1 VYALEFGGEDDGFA
15 ALEARAVAA
24 EVCLVGPGL
33 AVATGL
39 ALDRVCGLAYTRVAS
54 ALVGRTDAD
63 PVAAR
68 SLVAAAPLDVAGTV
82 AVRARD
88 VRGTAGVSTGEAEAE
103 VGAALVERGLSVDLD
118 DPDHVLRVAFAGDDC
133 LVGWE
138 RARSVREFGRRRPSD
153 RPFDQPGGM
162 DPLDAR
168 ALANV
173 AGARPGRRVLD
184 PMCGAGGLLIEA
196 AAVGA
201 SVVGADAQPRM
212 ARGARTNL
220 RASAPVPGLGT
231 GAESRDAALLVADAT
246 TLPLRDGAVDA
257 VLFDAPYGRQ
267 SKVVGDADGLVRGAL
282 AEARRVARLPRAVVV
297 ADRPLRAGA
306 TDAGWTVETVHE
318 RRVHRSLT
326 RHVHVLS

>member
-1 VYALEFGGEDDGFA
+1 MYALEFGGEDDGFA

-24 EVCLVGPGL
+24 EVSVVGPGL

-63 PVAAR
+63 TAAAR
-68 SLVAAAPLDVAGTV
+68 ALVAAAPLDVAGTV

-88 VRGTAGVSTGEAEAE
+88 VRGTAGVSTGEAETE
-103 VGAALVERGLSVDLD
+103 IGAALVGRGLTVDLD
-118 DPDHVLRVAFAGDDC
+118 DPDHVLRVAFAGDGC

-201 SVVGADAQPRM
+201 GVVGADAQPRM

-220 RASAPVPGLGT
+220 RASAPVPGLGP
-231 GAESRDAALLVADAT
+231 GAETGDDALLVADAT
-246 TLPLRDGAVDA
+246 ALPLRDGAVDA

-267 SKVVGDADGLVRGAL
+267 SKVVGDPDGLIRGAL

-297 ADRPLRAGA
+297 ADRPLRAVA
-306 TDAGWTVETVHE
+306 TDAGWTIETVHE